1 MPVDDFPRLGLGTY
15 SDDNRDQWAENVETA
30 LDVGYR
36 HVDTAQVYEN
46 ERYVGEGLAAAD
58 VLASGASEGSSEQ
71 SSDGVD
77 RDDVFLAT
85 KTVHRDVPPAADQVD
100 DAIDGCLDRLGVDA
114 VDLLYVHWP
123 SGIYDHE
130 AVLPAFDAARDA
142 GTIRHVGLSNF
153 TPELLDEAR
162 EVLDAPLFAHQ
173 VEMHPLLQQDDLVE
187 YAQRHDHWLVAYSPL
202 AQGEVFDV
210 PAIRDI
216 ADKHDSTPAQVSLA
230 WLLSKDNV
238 AAIPKASSRE
248 HMRDN
253 LAARDLSLDDED
265 VARIEGIDEERRLI
279 DPDHAPWNR

>member
-1 MPVDDFPRLGLGTY
+1 MTVDDLPRLGFGTY
-15 SDDNRDQWAENVETA
+15 SEDDRSQWAKNVQTA

-46 ERYVGEGLAAAD
+46 EQYVGEGLAAAN
-58 VLASGASEGSSEQ
+58 
-71 SSDGVD
+71 VD

-85 KTVHRDVPPAADQVD
+85 KTVHHDVPPSPDEVGE
-100 DAIDGCLDRLGVDA
+100 AIDGCLDRLGVDA

-123 SGIYDHE
+123 SGMYDAE

-142 GTIRHVGLSNF
+142 GKVRHVGLSNF

-162 EVLDAPLFAHQ
+162 DVLDAPLFAHQ

-202 AQGEVFDV
+202 AQGDVFDV
-210 PAIRDI
+210 PVIREI
-216 ADKHDSTPAQVSLA
+216 ADKHDASPAQVSLA

-238 AAIPKASSRE
+238 ATIPKSSSRD

-253 LAARDLSLDDED
+253 LAAQDLPLDDED
-265 VARIEGIDEERRLI
+265 IARIDGIETERRLI
-279 DPDHAPWNR
+279 DPDHGPWNW